1 MSDNLSLMP
10 PPKRPRQDV
19 TTAEQ
24 ISQGSSY
31 QTTVT
36 DLLSQGYAPQI
47 AHLMAT
53 AAAEHL
59 DDPFGNELIHPWNA
73 HVIGAD
79 TSDGEQPDDLLEEDH
94 ESLLSSPGLSGRTS
108 RSGFPIFRQLTPG
121 IHSIANEPER
131 L

>member
-1 MSDNLSLMP
+1 VIFFKQIIGVFSLRRVSSYYMSIPRMNEFVTKGIVNLSLMP
-10 PPKRPRQDV
+10 PPKRPRQDI
-19 TTAEQ
+19 TTVEQ

-59 DDPFGNELIHPWNA
+59 VQHFLA
-73 HVIGAD
+73 
-79 TSDGEQPDDLLEEDH
+79 SQ
-94 ESLLSSPGLSGRTS
+94 
-108 RSGFPIFRQLTPG
+108 
-121 IHSIANEPER
+121 
-131 L
+131 